1 MPCHTQTEG
10 RRVSLDFAS
19 VSAVEVNRLRKAYR
33 ETVAVADVSF
43 TAEAGA
49 VTAIL
54 GPNGAGK
61 TTTIGICCGLR
72 RQDAGSVRVLGL
84 DPRRDG
90 GQLRPRLGVM
100 PQAGGSSAS
109 GVYPA
114 ARAGEVLALFAAM
127 YSDPLPLRPLLERL
141 GLDRSVR
148 TPWKRLSGGQQQRL
162 SLALAIVGRPEVVVL
177 DEPTSGLD
185 VQARHATWELIR
197 DLRSAGVAV
206 LLSTHAMDEA
216 ESLADHVVIVDR
228 GAVVAAGAPS
238 ELTRVEPAGRALRF
252 DGPPGLAVAELLTAL
267 PAGSRAH
274 EASPGHYVVEGDV
287 DPGFVAT
294 VTSWCAGRGV
304 MPDRLSTGGRT
315 LEDVFLD
322 LTGHG
327 LRS

>member
-1 MPCHTQTEG
+1 
-10 RRVSLDFAS
+10 
-19 VSAVEVNRLRKAYR
+19 VSAVEVSRLRKAYR

-43 TAEAGA
+43 AAEAGA

-72 RQDAGSVRVLGL
+72 RQDEGSVSVLGV
-84 DPRRDG
+84 DPQRSASE
-90 GQLRPRLGVM
+90 LRPRLGVM

-127 YSDPLPLRPLLERL
+127 YADPLPAGPLLERL
-141 GLDRSVR
+141 GLAEVVR

-216 ESLADHVVIVDR
+216 ETLADHVVIVDHGR
-228 GAVVAAGAPS
+228 VVAAGAPS
-238 ELTRVEPAGRALRF
+238 VLTQVAAADRVLSF
-252 DGPPGLAVAELLTAL
+252 DGPPGLPVEELLRAL
-267 PAGSRAH
+267 PAGSRAQ
-274 EASPGHYVVEGDV
+274 EATAGHYVVEGDV

-294 VTSWCAGRGV
+294 VTAWCAGRGV

-315 LEDVFLD
+315 LEDVFLE